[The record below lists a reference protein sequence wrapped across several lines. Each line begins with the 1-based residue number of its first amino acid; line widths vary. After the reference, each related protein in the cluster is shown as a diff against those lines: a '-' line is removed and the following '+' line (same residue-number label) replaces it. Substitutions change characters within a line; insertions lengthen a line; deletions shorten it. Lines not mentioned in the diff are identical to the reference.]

1 MEVSMK
7 LNYTFDG
14 KVDVNIDFSI
24 SEILKV
30 TSEMDRIA
38 GEDNIVSSILREL
51 KPEIVQNLKSSLK
64 VKKSTPTADCWRKY

>member
-1 MEVSMK
+1 MK

-64 VKKSTPTADCWRKY
+64 VKKSTPTTDCWRKY